1 MRKSESVC
9 SFCLARRNVTDPVC
23 ERTRSQDGPQE
34 KIGMAPFVP
43 KGTRQMPGQLSWPLR
58 NGCRK
63 KCSSEG
69 IWTMLCCKYQSS
81 LFDLFLDIIPDYRII
96 DILFEMIES
105 LSSPFRR
112 SLDQFHFQGLGISGW
127 GIWFFY
133 GGYWCMVFGLVFFHA
148 GLGVGLLVV
157 PSCGS

>member
-1 MRKSESVC
+1 
-9 SFCLARRNVTDPVC
+9 
-23 ERTRSQDGPQE
+23 
-34 KIGMAPFVP
+34 
-43 KGTRQMPGQLSWPLR
+43 MPGQLSWPLR

-112 SLDQFHFQGLGISGW
+112 SLDQFHFQGGFRVGEYGFSTGGIGVWCSGW
-127 GIWFFY
+127 FFSMRVLVWVSWWF
-133 GGYWCMVFGLVFFHA
+133 HH
-148 GLGVGLLVV
+148 VGLRL
-157 PSCGS
+157 GF